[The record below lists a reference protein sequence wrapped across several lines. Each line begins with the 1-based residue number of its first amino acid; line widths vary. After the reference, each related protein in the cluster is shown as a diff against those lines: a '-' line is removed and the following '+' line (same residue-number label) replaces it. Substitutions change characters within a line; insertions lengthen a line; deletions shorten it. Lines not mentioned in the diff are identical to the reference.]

1 MSGKSKDFLISGA
14 STPITAVAAE
24 PLSISESVAP
34 IPPPKTAAANPF
46 TKKISAKSEKRS
58 IDATKKEN
66 AAPNVESGGEKVN
79 PPPTDLTE
87 QQDMITKTQ
96 KPGSPTHSSK
106 GSISSSLS
114 SSLKAQQPQKS
125 KTGINPFGMKIQGN
139 DQPDARSRQLSSSQ
153 TPSPRDKGKEDSSS
167 GKKYDREALLEEY
180 HALQKERKSLR
191 KRNLQAQTNIAQYMR
206 KHRYTCSQARHQDF
220 L

>member
-1 MSGKSKDFLISGA
+1 MSGKAKDFLISGA

-24 PLSISESVAP
+24 PLSITESVAP

-46 TKKISAKSEKRS
+46 TKKTSAKSEKRS
-58 IDATKKEN
+58 IDAAKKDN
-66 AAPNVESGGEKVN
+66 AAPNIESGGEKVN
-79 PPPTDLTE
+79 PPPTDPTE
-87 QQDMITKTQ
+87 PPEMITKPQ

-125 KTGINPFGMKIQGN
+125 KTVMNPFGVKVPST
-139 DQPDARSRQLSSSQ
+139 DQQDARSRQLSSSQ

-206 KHRYTCSQARHQDF
+206 KHRYTCSIPPGIC
-220 L
+220 